1 MFRIAGPKRLLGL
14 LSLAVATTVATGIV
28 SAPTASAKVKKPKT
42 TKVKKGG
49 AAPKT
54 PAKSTLVWRSCD
66 DPLFQC
72 TEISVPVDPANPAG
86 ATLSLSLVKRPLA
99 SGIEKLGTL
108 ITGGGFPG
116 ASGVNSMKSDV
127 RIKTIANPWAKYDVI
142 AFEHRG
148 TGTSSP
154 MGCATKAT
162 ELGFDAFAT
171 GTADTIT
178 QLLTK
183 WRATCTDKN
192 RDLIGHMGVAD
203 SVADLEALRVA
214 LAEPQLTFEFWN
226 HDATIGAA
234 YASKFPT
241 NVRANVM
248 FDPYPLASVD
258 NYILDQAADTATAIN
273 RFLDTC
279 QSAPACPLSTGAGAK
294 ARFDALL
301 EKLVKTPV
309 PAGKEPADGFIGA
322 LDAAAVVENSLN
334 DETTWN
340 NAAKILVALENNDP
354 APYLELDPGF
364 SAGVWPVSTLGG
376 PFWSIAC
383 LDGLYPGTETEA
395 TATLITIFRS
405 SMAATI
411 LYAPYISECTEWPV
425 RSNRMAES
433 SFRSTVPTLVMSQR
447 GDLPDKWATNASAL
461 VTGSVVATY
470 GIGEASN
477 TCIERT
483 VTSFLEQLAL
493 PSANTAC

>member
-1 MFRIAGPKRLLGL
+1 MFRIAGPRKLVGL
-14 LSLAVATTVATGIV
+14 LSFAVATTLATGVV
-28 SAPTASAKVKKPKT
+28 SAPTASAAKAKKPKT
-42 TKVKKGG
+42 TKAKKGT
-49 AAPKT
+49 KT

-72 TEISVPVDPANPAG
+72 TETPVPVDPANPAG
-86 ATLSLSLVKRPLA
+86 AKLSLSLVKRPLA
-99 SGIEKLGTL
+99 SGVEKLGTL

-116 ASGVNSMKSDV
+116 ASGVNSMKSDA
-127 RIKTIANPWAKYDVI
+127 RIKTIANAWARYDVI

-171 GTADTIT
+171 DTADNIT
-178 QLLTK
+178 QLLAK
-183 WRATCTDKN
+183 WRATCTEKN

-203 SVADLEALRVA
+203 SVADLEAIRVA
-214 LAEPQLTFEFWN
+214 LAEPQLSFEFWN
-226 HDATIGAA
+226 HDATIGTA
-234 YASKFPT
+234 YASKYPA

-248 FDPYPLASVD
+248 IDPYPIASVD

-273 RFLDTC
+273 RFMDTC
-279 QSAPACPLSTGAGAK
+279 QSSPACPLSSGTGAK
-294 ARFDALL
+294 ARFEALL
-301 EKLVKTPV
+301 NKLVKTPV
-309 PAGKEPADGFIGA
+309 PAGKDPADGFISA
-322 LDAAAVVENSLN
+322 IDAAAVVENSLT
-334 DETTWN
+334 DETSWN
-340 NAAKILVALENNDP
+340 DAAKILVALENSDP

-383 LDGLYPGTETEA
+383 LDGLYPGTESEA
-395 TATLITIFRS
+395 TAALVTIFRS
-405 SMAATI
+405 SLAATV
-411 LYAPYISECTEWPV
+411 LYAPYLSECTGWPV
-425 RSNRMAES
+425 RSNRMPEA
-433 SFRSTVPTLVMSQR
+433 SFRSTVPTLVLSRR

-470 GIGEASN
+470 GTDDASN

-483 VTSFLEQLAL
+483 VTAFLEQLAL
-493 PSANTAC
+493 PAPNSAC